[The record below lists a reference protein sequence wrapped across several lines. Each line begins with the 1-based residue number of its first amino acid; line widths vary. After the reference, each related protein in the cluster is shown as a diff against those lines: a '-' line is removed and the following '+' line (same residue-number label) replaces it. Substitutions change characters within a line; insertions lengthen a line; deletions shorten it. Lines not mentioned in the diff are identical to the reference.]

1 MFNRF
6 NGANDLTELE
16 DLIDI
21 SDGVMLDVKAIDPKF
36 HTYLTGKTN
45 DIVLKNLNFLLEK
58 NKLEEVRTVIL
69 PKYDE
74 ENIKT
79 VSAVSKII
87 KSKVRYKLLKY
98 RYFGV
103 NEKGINTFGRVIVD
117 DTKLNELKEIAHL
130 NGCDSAVII

>member
-45 DIVLKNLNFLLEK
+45 DIVLK
-58 NKLEEVRTVIL
+58 I
-69 PKYDE
+69 
-74 ENIKT
+74 
-79 VSAVSKII
+79 
-87 KSKVRYKLLKY
+87 
-98 RYFGV
+98 
-103 NEKGINTFGRVIVD
+103 
-117 DTKLNELKEIAHL
+117 
-130 NGCDSAVII
+130 

>member
-21 SDGVMLDVKAIDPKF
+21 SDGVMLDVKAIDSKF

-58 NKLEEVRTVIL
+58 INLKKLEQLYYQNMMR
-69 PKYDE
+69 
-74 ENIKT
+74 
-79 VSAVSKII
+79 KI
-87 KSKVRYKLLKY
+87 SKLLVQ
-98 RYFGV
+98 FQ
-103 NEKGINTFGRVIVD
+103 
-117 DTKLNELKEIAHL
+117 KL
-130 NGCDSAVII
+130 